1 MKRLE
6 AIFAEPEMLR
16 SSLGQISKVLN
27 KIKQLKILMAVSLTP
42 NTWGPLNFIECS
54 HGHLATYKT

>member
-16 SSLGQISKVLN
+16 SSLGKISKVLN

-42 NTWGPLNFIECS
+42 NT
-54 HGHLATYKT
+54 

>member
-16 SSLGQISKVLN
+16 SSLDQISKVLN

-42 NTWGPLNFIECS
+42 NT
-54 HGHLATYKT
+54 

>member
-42 NTWGPLNFIECS
+42 NT
-54 HGHLATYKT
+54 